1 MTSHAPSSL
10 LALRIDVD
18 TRPFERVE
26 CEVAVAGLFADDR
39 PLRGG
44 VARADWRLCGLLS
57 ELVRE
62 GRITGRDGECVLVP
76 SAGRLRAPRLFI
88 MGLGERTAR
97 TTASVQDLV
106 VRTLGRVCELGLS
119 DIALA
124 PLGFAGDD
132 WPRHA
137 QAVVGGAWEAARLSG
152 APMDLHLAVPGSS
165 EARARA
171 SLKASVDAFGLREME
186 FLGRDQR
193 RGDDTLARPRKSP
206 QGSLPVQR
214 HF

>member
-1 MTSHAPSSL
+1 MTSRNSVP
-10 LALRIDVD
+10 ALRIDVE

-26 CEVAVAGLFADDR
+26 SDVAVAGLFADDR

-57 ELVRE
+57 QLVDE

-76 SAGRLRAPRLFI
+76 AAGRLRAPRLFV
-88 MGLGERTAR
+88 MGMGPRTAR
-97 TTASVQDLV
+97 TTAAVQDLV
-106 VRTLGRVCELGLS
+106 ARTLARVCELGLS
-119 DIALA
+119 DITLA

-137 QAVVGGAWEAARLSG
+137 QAVVGGAWEAARVAA

-171 SLKASVDAFGLREME
+171 SLRAAIDALGLREIE
-186 FLGRDQR
+186 FVMNRDQR
-193 RGDDTLARPRKSP
+193 RGEDPLTRPRKSP
-206 QGSLPVQR
+206 QGPAPTHR
-214 HF
+214 HA